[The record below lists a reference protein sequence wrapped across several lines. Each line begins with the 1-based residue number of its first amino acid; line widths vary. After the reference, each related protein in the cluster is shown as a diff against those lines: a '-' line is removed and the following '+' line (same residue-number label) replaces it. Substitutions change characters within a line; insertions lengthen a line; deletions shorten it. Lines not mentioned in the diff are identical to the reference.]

1 MAAPTSRI
9 PVRLDLKRLSA
20 SGNATS
26 SSLREAKTQPAFF
39 KDVLGLRSGEP
50 FDFNLERWRA
60 LGRCGLFRN
69 LTARTMMGQD
79 GVYLNIT
86 GFEVPSTSFA
96 PEVTAVA
103 SLDNPE
109 VLGGVTWKD
118 SNFRGM
124 GEYLSFSVMKKEGI
138 EEGVQDLDPTIAVR
152 WVDRTVGRDSQISFN
167 FEKEN
172 LIESNINL
180 VTNAV
185 QRVYGSLAGG
195 DSWVQRV
202 PVQCTAVGVQLQSTS
217 RAAGWLGRW
226 VDSVTYRVEPFFRKY
241 EQQMDVDTI
250 TDDSFK
256 SDGAKNTISAE
267 LKSGITV
274 GASYEG
280 GFLRSY
286 NDMAKS
292 AFHQINADLVS
303 PLFAQQLFKN
313 QSAPEGG
320 EGRKFFALQKF
331 KMHGMRSWGGGCIPI
346 HHHDSLSN
354 PQVIRGYAGAEDTSF
369 RHVSSFISAKLD
381 MYISGLYPGLLGVW
395 TDTGLYKN
403 GIDQA
408 SGSTQSFKPI
418 TTAGVSIRTMGIR
431 ADFGRS
437 VRLNSPI
444 QMHLSFDMEG
454 LDLM

>member
-1 MAAPTSRI
+1 LLVATTADSTPCSSRPVVSSSSHLDQRLPLRALLLRSKANHCGCSKRIGLQVPVASNFSLGQIMMDIKHPAVSLYALLFVAFLVATCMAAPTSRI

-20 SGNATS
+20 SGNAAS

-50 FDFNLERWRA
+50 FDFNLERWKA

-69 LTARTMMGQD
+69 LTARTVMGQD

-185 QRVYGSLAGG
+185 HRVYSSLAGG

-202 PVQCTAVGVQLQSTS
+202 PVQCTAVGVQLQ
-217 RAAGWLGRW
+217 R
-226 VDSVTYRVEPFFRKY
+226 
-241 EQQMDVDTI
+241 
-250 TDDSFK
+250 
-256 SDGAKNTISAE
+256 
-267 LKSGITV
+267 
-274 GASYEG
+274 
-280 GFLRSY
+280 
-286 NDMAKS
+286 
-292 AFHQINADLVS
+292 
-303 PLFAQQLFKN
+303 
-313 QSAPEGG
+313 
-320 EGRKFFALQKF
+320 
-331 KMHGMRSWGGGCIPI
+331 
-346 HHHDSLSN
+346 
-354 PQVIRGYAGAEDTSF
+354 
-369 RHVSSFISAKLD
+369 
-381 MYISGLYPGLLGVW
+381 
-395 TDTGLYKN
+395 
-403 GIDQA
+403 
-408 SGSTQSFKPI
+408 
-418 TTAGVSIRTMGIR
+418 
-431 ADFGRS
+431 
-437 VRLNSPI
+437 
-444 QMHLSFDMEG
+444 
-454 LDLM
+454 